1 MKLKLKVIDKLLI
14 WYLFLI
20 LVLCLASCK
29 SKHVTQQHI
38 DSVVKEVYQVKD
50 SIHTQ
55 TIFEYETIYD
65 TIRKEYTTHIKRVIA
80 EQSQNKSIQAAKD
93 VKVVKDTKE
102 VIKEP
107 IKSNFWLKGLVF
119 IIGFGVGFFGTKL
132 IIKIFQIMLSK

>member
-14 WYLFLI
+14 GYLFLI

-29 SKHVTQQHI
+29 TKHVTQQHI

-50 SIHTQ
+50 SIHTK

-65 TIRKEYTTHIKRVIA
+65 TIKKEYITHIKRIIA
-80 EQSQNKSIQAAKD
+80 EESQNKSLQSTKD
-93 VKVVKDTKE
+93 VSVVKDTKE

-107 IKSNFWLKGLVF
+107 TKSNFWLKVSIFLIGVIIVLYF
-119 IIGFGVGFFGTKL
+119 IK
-132 IIKIFQIMLSK
+132 K